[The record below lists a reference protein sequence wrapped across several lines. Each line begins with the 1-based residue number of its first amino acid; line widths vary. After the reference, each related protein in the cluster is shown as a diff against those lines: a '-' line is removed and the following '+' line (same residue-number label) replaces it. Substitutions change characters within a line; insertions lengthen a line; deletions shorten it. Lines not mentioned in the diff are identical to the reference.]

1 MVPGDRRYVSC
12 FAFPLG
18 RVESRYSTG
27 IDLHMILHYTVSL
40 MRQEFIDD
48 GRLFV
53 GLGFG
58 IGSQNEAENV
68 MHGDFVNDSAR
79 LPQKLGRLVRGKVLA
94 CPPISAV

>member
-1 MVPGDRRYVSC
+1 LVPGDRRYVGC

-27 IDLHMILHYTVSL
+27 IDLRMILYYTFSL
-40 MRQEFIDD
+40 IRQEFMDD

-58 IGSQNEAENV
+58 IRSQNKAE
-68 MHGDFVNDSAR
+68 M
-79 LPQKLGRLVRGKVLA
+79 
-94 CPPISAV
+94 